1 MYIYIACFMWHTVSF
16 RPDAAFP
23 GETIV
28 SLMAEAAASLV
39 EAIAGWFIVE
49 NSSYKWMISRLKP
62 P

>member
-1 MYIYIACFMWHTVSF
+1 MYIYICVFY

-28 SLMAEAAASLV
+28 SLMAEAAAWLV

-49 NSSYKWMISRLKP
+49 NPSYKWMKTRLKP